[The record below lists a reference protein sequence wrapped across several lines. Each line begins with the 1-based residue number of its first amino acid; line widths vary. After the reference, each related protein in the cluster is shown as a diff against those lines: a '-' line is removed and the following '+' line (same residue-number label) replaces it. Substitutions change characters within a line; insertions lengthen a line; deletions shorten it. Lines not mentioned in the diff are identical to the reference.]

1 MVRWKKRHSRF
12 RIIFSL
18 GDTMKKAVVFDNSGT
33 LIERFRVI
41 KDVINGNIF
50 TDINSLDLI
59 DQADALALVVL
70 QFNTNKL
77 LKLDSDTLI
86 SDVIKEYDIDF
97 DISFSTNPVS
107 KVEVKEILDN
117 EKSTTISDITD
128 GFDILREKIS
138 HMELCNGSALI
149 VDMDL
154 GVVAYTITSAGK
166 FFPKVFETVETL
178 KSRGIEIY
186 IASGDRKGA
195 INRLANMLDVPE
207 DNAFGTVSTR
217 GKCEVVSIL
226 KDSGYKVM
234 MVGDGLNDI
243 LAFKKADVSVLT
255 IEQQEEVSPKMMDKT
270 DYVIEDIFEVTL
282 IDF

>member
-1 MVRWKKRHSRF
+1 
-12 RIIFSL
+12 
-18 GDTMKKAVVFDNSGT
+18 MKKAVVFDNSGT
-33 LIERFRVI
+33 LIERYRVV
-41 KDVINGNIF
+41 KDVVHGNIF
-50 TDINSLDLI
+50 TDINSLEII
-59 DQADALALVVL
+59 DAADSLALVVL

-77 LKLDSDTLI
+77 LNLDSNTLI
-86 SDVIKEYDIDF
+86 SHVIKEYEIDF
-97 DISFSTNPVS
+97 DISFSNRQVS
-107 KVEVKEILDN
+107 KAEVKAILDG
-117 EKSTTISDITD
+117 EITTTVSDITD

-154 GVVAYTITSAGK
+154 GQIVYTITSAGR

-178 KSRGIEIY
+178 KSRGIEIF

-195 INRLANMLDVPE
+195 INRLANMLDIPE
-207 DNAFGTVSTR
+207 ENAYGTVSTR

-226 KDSGYKVM
+226 KEGGYKVM

-243 LAFKKADVSVLT
+243 LAFKNADVSVLT
-255 IEQQEEVSPKMMDKT
+255 IEQQEEVSPKMLDKT
-270 DYVIEDIFEVTL
+270 DYVVEDIFEVTM